1 MAQLMMISDHLRP
14 TPAASGAP
22 VHGTSCSMEFI
33 HHMMLARRCL
43 LARQVHGITTVI
55 GISGSFS
62 NPARAAHSPSA
73 PTGSSVSDYSHVG
86 LAAVGLAAAAYYRLW
101 PPRRRLRLLL
111 PIPWCCTGSRLW
123 SLLLHQWE
131 NMLLRLA
138 LLLLY
143 AEHWTFGLLS
153 AAIYNLY

>member
-1 MAQLMMISDHLRP
+1 MMISDHLRP

-33 HHMMLARRCL
+33 HHMLLARRCL
-43 LARQVHGITTVI
+43 LARHVHGITTASVI

-86 LAAVGLAAAAYYRLW
+86 LAVVGLAAAAYYRLW
-101 PPRRRLRLLL
+101 QPLRRLRWLL
-111 PIPWCCTGSRLW
+111 PIPWCCPGSRLW
-123 SLLLHQWE
+123 SLLLHQSE
-131 NMLLRLA
+131 T
-138 LLLLY
+138 Y
-143 AEHWTFGLLS
+143 AAQASITIIICWTL
-153 AAIYNLY
+153 NLPPT